1 MPRDAL
7 LVVAWTATLC
17 WSVLLHGQGPA
28 SIPDQA
34 GVWKPATYVNHSP
47 GTPIGK
53 PPASA
58 GELDALRKVLTS
70 LEQAVHDTAML
81 TPPRGFDVQPRQR
94 LDRGCPGDPVL
105 CRQAPL
111 AGWLDF
117 EMEPYTSLNGT
128 VTTRKGSPPDLEV
141 AFNDPRKAY
150 AGHHAGSD
158 LSDAAGNMFVGPLI
172 EIERVG
178 NASILD
184 TGVVVLGRHP
194 RPLFVEA
201 SREQYLR
208 ALTARYASTPPL
220 AGELRDQLAAL
231 SPEQRRSPAY
241 IDGVGQLTA
250 APFYDKSPPL
260 FMFTSRELAA
270 LSPEQRRATP
280 LFIFNPAYFD
290 PALPRTAIQLIT
302 VCFLCAR
309 DTNLETA
316 RQKLNDRP
324 DLLERSALTP
334 DRLAF
339 LATSGV
345 DVESYRIFE
354 LTRRLNYSAL
364 HALLAVPAAPNKD

>member
-1 MPRDAL
+1 MKRHAL
-7 LVVAWTATLC
+7 LVLAWTATLC

-28 SIPDQA
+28 QLPDQA
-34 GVWKPATYVNHSP
+34 GVWKPGTYFNNSP
-47 GTPIGK
+47 GAPIGK
-53 PPASA
+53 PAASA
-58 GELDALRKVLTS
+58 AELDALRKALTG
-70 LEQAVHDTAML
+70 LEQAVHDTPML

-117 EMEPYTSLNGT
+117 EIEPYTSLNGK
-128 VTTRKGSPPDLEV
+128 VTTLKGSPPDLEV

-158 LSDAAGNMFVGPLI
+158 LTDASGNMFVGPLI

-184 TGVVVLGRHP
+184 TGVVILGRNP
-194 RPLFVEA
+194 RPLLVPA

-208 ALTARYASTPPL
+208 ALMARYASTPPL

-231 SPEQRRSPAY
+231 SAEQRRSPAY

-250 APFYDKSPPL
+250 AASYDKSPPL

-270 LSPEQRRATP
+270 LSQEQRRATP
-280 LFIFNPAYFD
+280 LFIFNPEYFD
-290 PALPRTAIQLIT
+290 PALPRTAIQLVT

-309 DTNLETA
+309 DTSLETV
-316 RQKLNDRP
+316 RQKLNDRA
-324 DLLERSALTP
+324 DLLERSPLTP

-345 DVESYRIFE
+345 DIESYRIFE
-354 LTRRLNYSAL
+354 LTRLLNYSAL
-364 HALLAVPAAPNKD
+364 SALLAAPAASNKD